1 MPPTQLDVEFFRPRP
16 ERETRIPGLARK
28 RAPQARG
35 LSEGTRRKPDT
46 DDRANQTK
54 GSLGGAIESAATD
67 IFEFAADSAAPLSG
81 W

>member
-1 MPPTQLDVEFFRPRP
+1 MPPTQLDLQFFRPRS

-35 LSEGTRRKPDT
+35 L
-46 DDRANQTK
+46 
-54 GSLGGAIESAATD
+54 LGGNEAKAGHRWGRKAAFIRERRD
-67 IFEFAADSAAPLSG
+67 RQLSIRRIFAAPHSG